1 MMRIEKMKKL
11 AHKTTTPGVA
21 SLRGSFTWA
30 LGLIT
35 LMLYHASLS
44 QTAPAQSPTL
54 TQIYDKSE
62 TPLLQLGVGDE
73 IKFQVY
79 GQNDMDTVVS
89 IADDGTVRIP
99 LAGAVNIAGQ
109 SPTEAAHN
117 LEKAL
122 RDGKFLVNPQVT
134 LTVTQTRSQR
144 VSVLGEVR
152 TPGRYTV
159 DSRTTIFDLL
169 AQAGGVSPEGGD
181 VIYLMRAD
189 KDGTIARY
197 PINLKGFEDSKFS
210 LPTETMKS
218 GDSIFVPKA
227 DQFYISGEVT
237 TPGKYRL
244 ETNMPVIEA
253 IARAGGITLRG
264 SSNRIE
270 IKRRL
275 ANGKIKTL
283 SANGSDIV
291 EPNDVIR
298 VKESI
303 F

>member
-197 PINLKGFEDSKFS
+197 PINLKGFEDSKF
-210 LPTETMKS
+210 
-218 GDSIFVPKA
+218 
-227 DQFYISGEVT
+227 YISGEVT